1 MGLGI
6 NVAFSFFMKHIY
18 ICIYT
23 HTEIH
28 TCAKSFKWTRDRLHK
43 EVQAQRRLPRV
54 THAAASGLRTGGR
67 GRCSLRRVAFLSGF
81 TVPWPGRP
89 GRTGE
94 GTSFPSRQ
102 QGPHFP
108 AQPSD
113 RAGPAD
119 PSGSGMATFA
129 ETREK
134 DNTFRVLDG
143 LLVSI
148 GDCSPATQAGRRE
161 LCDEP
166 AALSP
171 DGASRSPRPHP
182 GHPLRWADGW
192 RGAGCGEPSPA
203 PHGLS

>member
-18 ICIYT
+18 MYLYT
-23 HTEIH
+23 HKYIH
-28 TCAKSFKWTRDRLHK
+28 VPNLLNGHAIVSIKKSRRKDDSRVSHTRRPQDSGPAGEAGARC
-43 EVQAQRRLPRV
+43 
-54 THAAASGLRTGGR
+54 AASRFYLVSRSR
-67 GRCSLRRVAFLSGF
+67 GRAA
-81 TVPWPGRP
+81 PG
-89 GRTGE
+89 GQGE
-94 GTSFPSRQ
+94 GTGFPSRQ

-134 DNTFRVLDG
+134 DNTFGVLDG

-171 DGASRSPRPHP
+171 DGASRSPRPRP

-192 RGAGCGEPSPA
+192 RGAGCGEPAPA